1 MTEEYLI
8 KTRRWLHQHPELSLQ
23 EFETTNFIKKELDSI
38 GVKYD
43 TPLETGVVAYIKG
56 SGDKSIA
63 FRADIDALPIHEE
76 NEVEYR
82 SQVDHVMHACGHD
95 GHTTMLLTFVKR
107 VKELSEKSP
116 LKSTVYFIFQPAE
129 ETYGGANLLL
139 TKYKFDITPSFVFG
153 LHMMPDEKEGIIVS
167 KAGPI
172 TASATEY
179 RFFIK
184 GLSAHVA
191 NKEQGHSAG
200 EALLTILNQLSQL
213 QHYHL
218 AGLHQNIVHIGSF
231 KSGEAINTVPSN
243 AYLEGTIRTYSQDDL
258 DIVKKQMTRIKEA
271 SELLTN
277 CSIELVFAEGY
288 PSTINDPVAYELMK
302 KASMETSLTWIEKDE
317 PYLFG
322 EDFSFYQQIAP
333 TSFAFLGCRNEEKG
347 YVTGLH
353 TSTLNFDER
362 VLAKGVELYESILAQ
377 FEECL

>member
-43 TPLETGVVAYIKG
+43 APLETGVVAYIKG

-95 GHTTMLLTFVKR
+95 GHITMLLTFVKR
-107 VKELSEKSP
+107 VKELSEKNP

-191 NKEQGHSAG
+191 NKEQGYSAG

-302 KASMETSLTWIEKDE
+302 KASMETSLTWVEKDE

-362 VLAKGVELYESILAQ
+362 VLAKGVELYESILTQ

>member
-1 MTEEYLI
+1 MVEEYLV

-23 EFETTNFIKKELDSI
+23 EFETTAFIKKELDKM
-38 GVKYD
+38 GVEYD
-43 TPLETGVVAYIKG
+43 TPLETGVVSYIKG
-56 SGDKSIA
+56 SSDKSMA

-82 SQVDHVMHACGHD
+82 SQVDNVMHACGHD
-95 GHTTMLLTFVKR
+95 GHITMLLAFVQR

-129 ETYGGANLLL
+129 ETYGGANILLNQYL
-139 TKYKFDITPSFVFG
+139 FDITPSFVFG
-153 LHMMPDEKEGIIVS
+153 LHMMPDENEGIILS
-167 KAGPI
+167 KPGPI

-179 RFFIK
+179 RFFIN

-200 EALLTILNQLSQL
+200 EALLTVLNQLSQL

-218 AGLHQNIVHIGSF
+218 AGLHQNIIHIGSF
-231 KSGEAINTVPSN
+231 KSGEAINTVPSK

-258 DIVKKQMTRIKEA
+258 DIVKEQMTRIKEA

-277 CSIELVFAEGY
+277 CSIELVFSEGY

-362 VLAKGVELYESILAQ
+362 VLAKGVELYESILTQ

>member
-8 KTRRWLHQHPELSLQ
+8 QTRRWLHQHPELSLQ
-23 EFETTNFIKKELDSI
+23 EFETTAFIKKELDKM
-38 GVKYD
+38 GVAYD

-56 SGDKSIA
+56 TGDKSIA

-76 NEVEYR
+76 NNLDYR
-82 SQVDHVMHACGHD
+82 SQVDNVMHACGHD
-95 GHTTMLLTFVKR
+95 GHITMLLAFVKQ
-107 VKELSEKSP
+107 VKELSKVSP

-129 ETYGGANLLL
+129 ETYGGANILLNQ
-139 TKYKFDITPSFVFG
+139 YQFDMTPSFVFG
-153 LHMMPDEKEGIIVS
+153 LHMMPDEKEGVIVS
-167 KAGPI
+167 KPGPI

-179 RFFIK
+179 RFFVK

-213 QHYHL
+213 QQYHL

-243 AYLEGTIRTYSQDDL
+243 AYLEGTIRTYSQEDL
-258 DIVKKQMTRIKEA
+258 DIVKEQMTKIKQA

-277 CSIELVFAEGY
+277 CSVDLVFAEGY
-288 PSTINDPVAYELMK
+288 PSTINDVTAYDLMK
-302 KASMETSLTWIEKDE
+302 DASEDTSLTWVEKDE

-322 EDFSFYQQIAP
+322 EDFSFYQQLAP
-333 TSFAFLGCRNEEKG
+333 SSFAFLGCRNEDKG

-362 VLAKGVELYESILAQ
+362 VLAKGVELYTSLLKR
-377 FEECL
+377 FEETV

>member
-1 MTEEYLI
+1 MVEEYLV

-23 EFETTNFIKKELDSI
+23 EFETTAFIKKELDKM
-38 GVKYD
+38 GVEYD
-43 TPLETGVVAYIKG
+43 TPLETGVVSYIKG
-56 SGDKSIA
+56 SSDKSMA

-82 SQVDHVMHACGHD
+82 SQVDNVMHACGHD
-95 GHTTMLLTFVKR
+95 GHITMLLAFVQR

-129 ETYGGANLLL
+129 ETYGGANILLNQYL
-139 TKYKFDITPSFVFG
+139 FDITPSFVFG
-153 LHMMPDEKEGIIVS
+153 LHMMPDENEGIILS
-167 KAGPI
+167 KPGPI

-179 RFFIK
+179 RFFIN

-200 EALLTILNQLSQL
+200 EALLTVLNQLSQL

-218 AGLHQNIVHIGSF
+218 AGLHQNIIHIGTF
-231 KSGEAINTVPSN
+231 KSGEAINTVPSK

-258 DIVKKQMTRIKEA
+258 DIVKEQMTRIKEA

-277 CSIELVFAEGY
+277 CSIELVFSEGY

-362 VLAKGVELYESILAQ
+362 VLAKGVELYESILTQ
-377 FEECL
+377 FEEYL

>member
-1 MTEEYLI
+1 VTEEYLI

-23 EFETTNFIKKELDSI
+23 EFETTAFIKKELEKM
-38 GVKYD
+38 GVEYD

-63 FRADIDALPIHEE
+63 FRSDIDALPIHEE

-139 TKYKFDITPSFVFG
+139 NKYKFDITPSFVFG

-191 NKEQGHSAG
+191 NKEQGYSAG

-302 KASMETSLTWIEKDE
+302 KASMETSLTWVDKDE

-347 YVTGLH
+347 YITGLH

-362 VLAKGVELYESILAQ
+362 VLAKGVELYETILTQ